1 MTAQKARSRFFWW
14 WVTLMASALLVVGTW
29 GWSEYRRAAVISQSV
44 PKRPDL
50 GAAAAELR
58 ERVKEAN
65 HRTINGPNR
74 EGAMV
79 ELAQLYQANGYL
91 PEAQACLRCL
101 LQIEPRNPRWKYRY
115 ALIISGFGEANRAVS
130 LLRRTIELAPD
141 YLPARL
147 RLGDILL
154 KNGRL
159 KDAIAVFEA
168 VQLRE
173 QDEPYSLL
181 GLARCD
187 MDQELWSEARQKLE
201 RVVAATDYALG
212 YDLIV
217 PVYEHLGMNDRAA
230 AIRGRMKAWGA
241 FRDVA
246 DPWIEELN
254 SDSYDAFQMSV
265 AAGALKVRGE
275 KQGARQL
282 LERAVRLSPRNATL
296 HFQFALQLLDLSEL
310 GKARA
315 ELELCT
321 QLEPTFADGWAYLSG
336 VVSTTG
342 DAAGAQRV
350 FAQGLAQCPDSP
362 GLHRMNAK
370 QLQAQ
375 GRLDEA
381 IKEYREAIRLRPTEA
396 DPHIELGMAL
406 YAANRAEEALK
417 EFHLALEAEPENP
430 LVLGTL
436 AFNAITIGDE
446 AAAGQWLR
454 RIRNQP
460 RVVAGDVEQLVSA
473 FQQKF
478 GHAP

>member
-1 MTAQKARSRFFWW
+1 MTGKRAKSRLFWW
-14 WVTLMASALLVVGTW
+14 WITLVVAALLAAGIL
-29 GWSEYRRAAVISQSV
+29 GWREYRRAALISQSV

-58 ERVKEAN
+58 DRVTEAN
-65 HRTINGPNR
+65 HRAIDGPNR

-79 ELAQLYQANGYL
+79 ELAQLYHSNGYL

-101 LQIEPRNPRWKYRY
+101 LQIEPTNPRWKYRY
-115 ALIISGFGEANRAVS
+115 ALIVSGFGEANQAVS

-147 RLGDILL
+147 RLGEILL

-159 KDAIAVFEA
+159 KDAIAVFDA
-168 VQLRE
+168 VQAKE
-173 QDEPYSLL
+173 PDEPYSLL

-187 MDQELWSEARQKLE
+187 MDQELWTEARQKLE
-201 RVVAATDYALG
+201 RVVAATDFALG

-217 PVYEHLGMNDRAA
+217 PVYEHLGLNDKAA

-246 DPWIEELN
+246 DPWIEDLN
-254 SDSYDAFQMSV
+254 ADSYDAFQLSV
-265 AAGALKVRGE
+265 AAGALKVRGD
-275 KQGARQL
+275 KLGSRQL
-282 LERAVRLSPRNATL
+282 LERAVRLSPRNAAL

-310 GKARA
+310 GKART

-321 QLEPTFADGWAYLSG
+321 RLDPTFADGWAYLSG
-336 VVSTTG
+336 VVSTLG

-350 FAQGLAQCPDSP
+350 FAQGLAHCPDSP

-375 GRLDEA
+375 GRIDEA

-406 YAANRAEEALK
+406 FTANRAEEAIN
-417 EFHLALEAEPENP
+417 EFYLALEAEPENP
-430 LVLGTL
+430 LVLSTL
-436 AFNAITIGDE
+436 AFNTITIGDE
-446 AAAGQWLR
+446 AAARQWLV

-460 RVVAGDVEQLVSA
+460 RVVAGDVEQLVLA

-478 GHAP
+478 GHTP